1 MSVCTTKRTKFGSDF
16 GPNFV
21 SHRWEGVLKM
31 KRRTRIHHTDAQKT
45 LMSDRWQ
52 KGESM
57 QDNARLFDRY
67 HSSVQRLSSRRKPDH
82 DTPFVFFYFVRSFAR
97 LEAAS
102 R

>member
-1 MSVCTTKRTKFGSDF
+1 
-16 GPNFV
+16 
-21 SHRWEGVLKM
+21 
-31 KRRTRIHHTDAQKT
+31 
-45 LMSDRWQ
+45 
-52 KGESM
+52 M